1 MTDLQELISRNPILD
16 EFKSLGGDKEP
27 TKKQKEKKKLYRMHP
42 EEVDMLL
49 SFDCESQLQR
59 FPKNAINKLAEE
71 DPENHSDKKSSVE
84 ISQVFGRHYLYGIR
98 AAQERMRY
106 ELLTKGYVTFEAT
119 DDEEEEDVAPA
130 APQGIE
136 AEEAGAGAALA
147 SPSVPEE
154 GSRS

>member
-1 MTDLQELISRNPILD
+1 MASSSGFCSDEEFQKAMTDLHELISRNPILD

-71 DPENHSDKKSSVE
+71 DPENHSDKKN
-84 ISQVFGRHYLYGIR
+84 FGRDFTSVWEALPGRHTRCPGADEVR
-98 AAQERMRY
+98 APDQRLRY
-106 ELLTKGYVTFEAT
+106 V
-119 DDEEEEDVAPA
+119 
-130 APQGIE
+130 
-136 AEEAGAGAALA
+136 
-147 SPSVPEE
+147 
-154 GSRS
+154 RSHRR